1 MSETAQRVGIL
12 LITLLFVGTTVGVTA
27 YAIYANSSQDDAQTI
42 SQEELDKL
50 TQQSKEEQ
58 QVQEQRQIE
67 GFSPVA
73 NVPEL
78 KTEDLVVGTGA
89 EAKPGD
95 TVTVDYV
102 GVLAAT
108 GAGFD
113 NSIDRGQPATFGL
126 GQVIVGWQEGI
137 PGMKEGGKR
146 RLYIPAAKAYGE
158 QSPSPLI
165 PANSDLVF
173 DVTLIKVGQ

>member
-1 MSETAQRVGIL
+1 MSENAQRVGII
-12 LITLLFVGTTVGVTA
+12 LITLLFVGTTIGATA
-27 YAIYANSSQDDAQTI
+27 YAIYANNQDNNQTI

-50 TQQSKEEQ
+50 TQEQPQEEQ
-58 QVQEQRQIE
+58 VEQRSIE
-67 GFSPVA
+67 GFTPVA
-73 NVPEL
+73 SVPEL
-78 KTEDLVVGTGA
+78 KTEDLIVGTGA
-89 EAKPGD
+89 EAQAGD
-95 TVTVDYV
+95 TVTVDYI
-102 GVLAAT
+102 GVLAST

-113 NSIDRGQPATFGL
+113 NSIDRGQPATFPL
-126 GQVIVGWQEGI
+126 DQVIVGWQEGI

-173 DVTLIKVGQ
+173 DVTLIKVGE

>member
-1 MSETAQRVGIL
+1 MSEKMQRIGIL
-12 LITLLFVGTTVGVTA
+12 LIAVIFFITTIGIALYSIIFSNNNNDTLSEAELQKLLQQQKEEPKVAQRTIDGFTPISGVTE
-27 YAIYANSSQDDAQTI
+27 I
-42 SQEELDKL
+42 
-50 TQQSKEEQ
+50 
-58 QVQEQRQIE
+58 
-67 GFSPVA
+67 
-73 NVPEL
+73 

-95 TVTVDYV
+95 TVTVDYI
-102 GVLAAT
+102 GVLAST

-126 GQVIVGWQEGI
+126 DQVIVGWQEGI

-146 RLYIPAAKAYGE
+146 RLIIPAEKAYGN
-158 QSPSPLI
+158 QSPSELI

>member
-1 MSETAQRVGIL
+1 M
-12 LITLLFVGTTVGVTA
+12 
-27 YAIYANSSQDDAQTI
+27 
-42 SQEELDKL
+42 
-50 TQQSKEEQ
+50 
-58 QVQEQRQIE
+58 E
-67 GFSPVA
+67 GFTPVA
-73 NVPEL
+73 SVPEL

-95 TVTVDYV
+95 TVTVDYI

>member
-1 MSETAQRVGIL
+1 MSETAQRVGII
-12 LITLLFVGTTVGVTA
+12 LITLLFLGTTIGATA
-27 YAIYANSSQDDAQTI
+27 YAIYANNQDNNAQTL

-50 TQQSKEEQ
+50 TQEQPQEEQ
-58 QVQEQRQIE
+58 VEQRTID
-67 GFSPVA
+67 GFTPVGQVA
-73 NVPEL
+73 EL

-89 EAKPGD
+89 EAKANE
-95 TVTVDYV
+95 TVTVDYI
-102 GVLAAT
+102 GVLAST

-113 NSIDRGQPATFGL
+113 NSIDRGQPATFPL
-126 GQVIVGWQEGI
+126 DQVIIGWQEGI

-173 DVTLIKVGQ
+173 DVTLIKVGE

>member
-1 MSETAQRVGIL
+1 MSENAQRIGII
-12 LITLLFVGTTVGVTA
+12 LITLLFVGTTVGATA
-27 YAIYANSSQDDAQTI
+27 YAIYANNKDSGQTL
-42 SQEELDKL
+42 SQEEIDKIAKD
-50 TQQSKEEQ
+50 QPQEEQ
-58 QVQEQRQIE
+58 VEQRTID
-67 GFSPVA
+67 GFTPVA
-73 NVPEL
+73 EVTAL

-89 EAKPGD
+89 EAKAGD
-95 TVTVDYV
+95 TVTVDYI
-102 GVLAAT
+102 GVLAST

-113 NSIDRGQPATFGL
+113 NSIDRGQPATFPL
-126 GQVIVGWQEGI
+126 DQVIVGWQEGI